1 MSSNTNNLEPL
12 CVLIS
17 QPSGPIMVGIPLNPR
32 IELNINAGNPLLHNM
47 SLIPDRYL
55 VTLCQRYKYN
65 KTLIKRA
72 IMKGEWC

>member
-1 MSSNTNNLEPL
+1 MSCNKNNSESL

-17 QPSGPIMVGIPLNPR
+17 QPSSQIMVGIPLNPR
-32 IELNINAGNPLLHNM
+32 HQLNINAGLPFLRNM
-47 SLIPDRYL
+47 NLIPDRYL

-65 KTLIKRA
+65 KPLIKRA